1 MNRNSHFWAWIQLF
15 IILIISAVVLYELL
29 QFTMISV
36 PLILGLVTFYAL
48 EPLIDL
54 LITSGISR
62 SVSVMI
68 VFVITT
74 VVTVILLIVVP
85 QWFYNEIITIKN
97 KYPNMLQTL
106 NNLLISAEKWINQR
120 LPAGVT
126 QVDAIGYLKEWGTK
140 AAPYVFYNIPSLIS
154 SLIMII
160 ALTPVFAFFFLKDS
174 QEFKRFFLDATPNRY
189 YEMALVMIYK
199 VNKKVGSYIVG
210 RLIEA
215 LAVGI
220 TVFIPTFLYGIQGAF
235 LISFIVA
242 TTNIVPYIGPVV
254 GTVIAAVL
262 GLAAVHGS
270 FAPIYVILAACGF
283 AQLLDAAILS
293 PVIVGKSM
301 SLHPLIVF
309 ITFILAAKIAGIL
322 GLVVGVPIVATYVI
336 ILQEFRRGLKNF
348 TPLN

>member
-1 MNRNSHFWAWIQLF
+1 MNRNSHFWAWIQLLV
-15 IILIISAVVLYELL
+15 ILIISSVILYELL

-48 EPLIDL
+48 EPLIDF
-54 LITSGISR
+54 LIAKGFSR
-62 SVSVMI
+62 SSGVLV

-74 VVTVILLIVVP
+74 VATVILLIIVP
-85 QWFYNEIITIKN
+85 QWFYNEIVTIKN
-97 KYPNMLQTL
+97 KYPNMLHTI
-106 NNLLISAEKWINQR
+106 NDFLLGTEKWINQK

-126 QVDAIGYLKEWGTK
+126 QIDTIGYLKEWGTK
-140 AAPYVFYNIPSLIS
+140 LAPYVFYNIPSLIS
-154 SLIMII
+154 SVIMII

-174 QEFKRFFLDATPNRY
+174 KEFKRFFLDITPNKY
-189 YEMALVMIYK
+189 YEMASVMIYK

-210 RLIEA
+210 RLVEA
-215 LAVGI
+215 LAVGV

-262 GLAAVHGS
+262 GLAAVNGS
-270 FAPIYVILAACGF
+270 FAPIYVILIACGF

-301 SLHPLIVF
+301 SLHPLVVF

-322 GLVVGVPIVATYVI
+322 GLIVGVPIVATYVI
-336 ILQEFRRGLKNF
+336 ILQEFRRALKNF
-348 TPLN
+348 TPV

>member
-1 MNRNSHFWAWIQLF
+1 M
-15 IILIISAVVLYELL
+15 
-29 QFTMISV
+29 
-36 PLILGLVTFYAL
+36 
-48 EPLIDL
+48 
-54 LITSGISR
+54 
-62 SVSVMI
+62 
-68 VFVITT
+68 
-74 VVTVILLIVVP
+74 
-85 QWFYNEIITIKN
+85 
-97 KYPNMLQTL
+97 
-106 NNLLISAEKWINQR
+106 
-120 LPAGVT
+120 
-126 QVDAIGYLKEWGTK
+126 
-140 AAPYVFYNIPSLIS
+140 
-154 SLIMII
+154 
-160 ALTPVFAFFFLKDS
+160 
-174 QEFKRFFLDATPNRY
+174 
-189 YEMALVMIYK
+189 
-199 VNKKVGSYIVG
+199 
-210 RLIEA
+210 
-215 LAVGI
+215 
-220 TVFIPTFLYGIQGAF
+220 
-235 LISFIVA
+235 A